1 MLRIVAR
8 QRGPAIKCFTVLKK
22 VHPDGSMSL
31 RLVFDLRGTN
41 CEFCPAPFCNLANA
55 ANFAYV
61 DLSSD
66 VLSDDSQLVAWQGDI
81 PNFVYKLEIPEGLS
95 EFFCLEGVS
104 ARELGLETTVG
115 NKLAIKV
122 VSMGWSWAPYLAQ
135 TAAEDVLS
143 SVPEIISDRENDDDD
158 VSSDIGIDED
168 VRVSEISETCEAPV
182 KRDYRLLKHMQ
193 VTPQFFDEKGEPA
206 PFRLGVS
213 YVYIDDFGGWAIL
226 PKVDDASLSLRDAY
240 PEAEKDLSAAR
251 ARLTKAGLGCHKE
264 VIGLPNA
271 LGYEVAQ
278 KNAIFAKCFQQTY
291 ICKRT
296 FSVRESLHA

>member
-1 MLRIVAR
+1 MAR
-8 QRGPAIKCFTVLKK
+8 RHSKFLFKLQ
-22 VHPDGSMSL
+22 
-31 RLVFDLRGTN
+31 
-41 CEFCPAPFCNLANA
+41 
-55 ANFAYV
+55 
-61 DLSSD
+61 
-66 VLSDDSQLVAWQGDI
+66 I
-81 PNFVYKLEIPEGLS
+81 PHGLS
-95 EFFCLEGVS
+95 EFFCLEGVT
-104 ARELGLETTVG
+104 ARELFAALKVDMPPGTVG
-115 NKLAIKV
+115 NKLAIQG

-143 SVPEIISDRENDDDD
+143 SVPEIISDREKDDDD

-168 VRVSEISETCEAPV
+168 VPV

-226 PKVDDASLSLRDAY
+226 PNVDDSTMPQQGAH
-240 PEAEKDLSAAR
+240 PEAEKDLAAAR
-251 ARLTKAGLGCHKE
+251 ARLNNAGLGCHKE

-278 KNAIFAKCFQQTY
+278 QTRFCPKIAGKHLSSKEPFESVVHYVLKGNDDKLFPIIAFTIFTLQQNSVSPQHLSQVLGGWTWFLLINRPLLSIFDDVYSFQKY
-291 ICKRT
+291 LLERSIYRN
-296 FSVRESLHA
+296 